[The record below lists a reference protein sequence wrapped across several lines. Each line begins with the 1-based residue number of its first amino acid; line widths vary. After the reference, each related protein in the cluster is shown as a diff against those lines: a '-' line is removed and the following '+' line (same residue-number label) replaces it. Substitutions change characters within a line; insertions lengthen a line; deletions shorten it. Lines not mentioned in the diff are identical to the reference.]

1 MLSGRHG
8 QDGDV
13 AMRVLLAAGLL
24 MLSGCGGGSTTGT
37 NYSEPPPMAVIVAT
51 PTPSASPSATPAPE
65 LENAASDDSAAD
77 GNTQ

>member
-37 NYSEPPPMAVIVAT
+37 NYSEPPPMATIVAT
-51 PTPSASPSATPAPE
+51 PTPTPTPTSSAAPE
-65 LENAASDDSAAD
+65 SETTAPDDNAAE
-77 GNTQ
+77 NVTQ